1 MMFRLHGEKGS
12 PNIAGD
18 TPVLWVL
25 RDHFQLTGTK
35 SMKRLILSVLFAV
48 GLLGGCGSEQTPQES
63 AAVAPEMQ
71 SQDLE
76 TMLAN
81 ADVERGETMYLQCRA
96 CHSMLE
102 GAPHKVGPNINGVF
116 ERPAGTAPGFAY
128 SDVLKDSGI
137 VWDPDTMDQWL
148 ARPSKFLPG
157 NRMVFVGIK
166 NPQDRA
172 NLIAFLQES
181 TSGTQ

>member
-1 MMFRLHGEKGS
+1 MMFRLHGEEGS
-12 PNIAGD
+12 PDAAGD
-18 TPVLWVL
+18 TPVLRVL
-25 RDHFQLTGTK
+25 RDHFQLAGMK
-35 SMKRLILSVLFAV
+35 SMRRLILSVLFVV
-48 GLLGGCGSEQTPQES
+48 GLLSGCGSEQAPQ
-63 AAVAPEMQ
+63 EMQ

-81 ADVERGETMYLQCRA
+81 ADLERGETMYLQCRA

-102 GAPHKVGPNINGVF
+102 GAPHKVGPNLDGVF

-137 VWDPDTMDQWL
+137 AWDPDTMDQWL

-181 TSGTQ
+181 TRGTQ